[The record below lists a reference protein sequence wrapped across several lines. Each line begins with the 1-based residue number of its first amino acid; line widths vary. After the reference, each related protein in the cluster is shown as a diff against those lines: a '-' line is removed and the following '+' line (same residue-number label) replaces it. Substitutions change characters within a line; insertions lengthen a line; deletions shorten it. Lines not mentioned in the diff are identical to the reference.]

1 MDKTS
6 DVIIVG
12 GGVIGC
18 AVAYFVAREGVSVTL
33 FERDDIAAH
42 ASGAAAG
49 MLAPICESAAGEESP
64 LFAFGLRSLAMFPE
78 LTAELRSLGGV
89 DPQYVQSGILRVAGT
104 EAEAARLLLETGV
117 RCAGHVLEWLEPDRA
132 REREPLLA
140 SDLAGALWSPREGHV
155 NSPLLALSFARA
167 AVALGARIEAG
178 VPVLGLIQD
187 ADRILGVRTALGQR
201 GAGHVVLCAGVW
213 TRFCAQWIGERLP
226 LEPVRGQILALD
238 APIPSFRSIV
248 WGDAGYLVPKL
259 DGSVVVGATVE
270 RAGFDCRTTAAG
282 LLQLLSAAPRYIP
295 ALAECSLRRTWAGLR
310 PDTPDHLPVIGPFP
324 GIEHL
329 TVAAGHYRNGVL
341 LSPATGRLVADW
353 ILRTEYP
360 SDARPFLPQRL
371 LARGR

>member
-6 DVIIVG
+6 DIIIVG

-18 AVAYFVAREGVSVTL
+18 AVAYFAAREGLSVTL
-33 FERDDIAAH
+33 FERDDVAAH

-49 MLAPICESAAGEESP
+49 MLAPICESGEDSP
-64 LFAFGLRSLAMFPE
+64 LFAFGMRSLAMFPE
-78 LTAELRSLGGV
+78 LTAELLSAGGV
-89 DPQYVQSGILRVAGT
+89 NPQYVQSGILRVAET
-104 EAEAARLLLETGV
+104 AEEAVRLRETGT
-117 RCAGHVLEWLEPDRA
+117 RHAGHGLEWLDLDRA
-132 REREPLLA
+132 QEREPLLA
-140 SDLAGALWSPREGHV
+140 NSLAGALWSPREGHV
-155 NSPLLALSFARA
+155 NSPLLALAFARA
-167 AVALGARIEAG
+167 AVALGARIERG

-187 ADRILGVRTALGQR
+187 ADRILGVQTSLGQR
-201 GAGHVVLCAGVW
+201 GSGHVVLCAGVW

-248 WGDAGYLVPKL
+248 WGDAAYLVPKL
-259 DGSVVVGATVE
+259 DGSMVVGATVE

-282 LLQLLSAAPRYIP
+282 LLQLLSAAPRYVP

-310 PDTPDHLPVIGPFP
+310 PETPDHLPVIGPFP

-329 TVAAGHYRNGVL
+329 TVASGHYRNGVM

-360 SDARPFLPQRL
+360 SDARAFLPQRL
-371 LARGR
+371 LGRGR